1 MDIVTPADDLN
12 TAKNLLDYK
21 EVKELPKQESDEFST
36 LYVFRHGQTDDNA
49 NYIFSGWRESELTQE
64 GKDQALIL
72 ADKLKDK
79 KIERLIS
86 SPQIRAIETM
96 KIVMSKN
103 ENAKNLP
110 IETDERIKER
120 SYGDF
125 TGKSKLEIQL
135 KDPEDLKKIRR
146 SYDFVPP
153 NGESIEMVCKRVEEF
168 CEELVKGLNG
178 TKTNV
183 AISCHGNSI
192 RGFRK
197 YFENLSEEETARI
210 ETPLGQD
217 YAAYVI
223 ED

>member
-1 MDIVTPADDLN
+1 MTGVNSSAELEE
-12 TAKNLLDYK
+12 AKNLLNYK
-21 EVKELPKQESDEFST
+21 DVIELPKQESDEFPT
-36 LYVFRHGQTDDNA
+36 IYIFRHGQTEDNEK
-49 NYIFSGWRESELTQE
+49 YIFSGWRESKLTEE
-64 GKDQALIL
+64 GEKQALVL
-72 ADKLKDK
+72 ANKLENK
-79 KIERLIS
+79 KLERLIS
-86 SPQIRAIETM
+86 SPQVRAVDTM
-96 KIVMSKN
+96 KLAVSKN
-103 ENAKNLP
+103 ENAKNLL

-120 SYGDF
+120 SYGDL

-135 KDPEDLKKIRR
+135 EDPKKLKKIRR

-153 NGESIEMVCKRVEEF
+153 NGESIEMVCKRVGEF
-168 CEELVKGLNG
+168 CEDLIQSIKR

-197 YFENLSEEETARI
+197 YFEHLSDKETAEV

-223 ED
+223 KD